1 MASMTDFLENEIR
14 GHLLLGDAYS
24 APGTVYLALFTSATT
39 DLGGG
44 TEVTAGANTYARAA
58 VAFTAGATGV
68 ATSSADE
75 VFVDMPGV
83 TVTHAALMDAAT
95 AGNML
100 LHGPLSAAKTVTA
113 GATLTFPAGD
123 ITATFA

>member
-1 MASMTDFLENEIR
+1 MASLSDYLENELR
-14 GHLLLGDAYS
+14 GHLLLADAYTS
-24 APGTVYLALFTSATT
+24 PATVYLALFTSATT
-39 DLGGG
+39 DAGGG

-58 VAFTAGATGV
+58 VAFTAAATGV
-68 ATSSADE
+68 ATSTADE
-75 VFVDMPGV
+75 VFADMPGV
-83 TVTHAALMDAAT
+83 TVTHAALFDAAT
-95 AGNML
+95 GGNML